1 MDQQG
6 LAVRL
11 EDLSK
16 PSGSDVQRAAEVFR
30 YQWKLD
36 YIDA

>member
-6 LAVRL
+6 LAVGL
-11 EDLSK
+11 ENLFK

-30 YQWKLD
+30 
-36 YIDA
+36 